1 MAYEVMQTARFAR
14 AFKKLQPNQRLC
26 VVEAAVEIS
35 KNPKIGEAK
44 KGDLAGLLVWK
55 FRCLGQLMLLGYTV
69 EDQLRLVYLEA
80 VGPHENFYEKFKQR

>member
-1 MAYEVMQTARFAR
+1 VAYEVLQTSRFAR
-14 AFKKLQPNQRLC
+14 AFKKLHPNQRSC
-26 VVEAAVEIS
+26 VVEAAIEIS

-55 FRCLGQLMLLGYTV
+55 FRCFGQLMLLGYTV

-80 VGPHENFYEKFKQR
+80 IGPHENFYRNLKR